1 MIPSIARKVNSLE
14 SKLNIDRNYQDTFL
28 DLLNTVTSP
37 ADKQALLQELGV
49 SDDWVGA
56 IKLRE
61 LAEGYSEFTYGDESF
76 SPTTLKI
83 FDRLRVLQNATRNR
97 DSSALQDV
105 VRKSTPVVKSATE
118 AYQTDLKT
126 YNEDTNTSVTA

>member
-83 FDRLRVLQNATRNR
+83 FDRLRVLQNATRNGNST
-97 DSSALQDV
+97 DLQDV
-105 VRKSTPVVKSATE
+105 VRKSTPVVNGE
-118 AYQTDLKT
+118 REDYQADLKRFK
-126 YNEDTNTSVTA
+126 EDSNTSVTA